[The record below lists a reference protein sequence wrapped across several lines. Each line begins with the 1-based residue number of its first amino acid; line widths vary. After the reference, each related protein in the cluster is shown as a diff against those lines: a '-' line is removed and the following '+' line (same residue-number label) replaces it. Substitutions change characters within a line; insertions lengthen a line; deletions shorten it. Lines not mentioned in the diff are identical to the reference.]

1 MSHSVVTKYKITLKA
16 MLSVALTL
24 QRSFQLAACMHPLYA
39 WSYNVLTSNEIIW
52 IQWHSQVIKGDRTNL
67 I

>member
-24 QRSFQLAACMHPLYA
+24 QRSFQLAECILCMHGHTMCSLQ
-39 WSYNVLTSNEIIW
+39 IIW